1 MQQSDLIPVLYKVWG
16 GVKSHQRLKYGH
28 WLSLPTT
35 DRQWYTHLL
44 PCLCKSLSAAEIV
57 TISWA
62 EDTSDVDNDKKKL
75 FPKYQQNQQDVIK

>member
-1 MQQSDLIPVLYKVWG
+1 MQLSDLILVLYKEWG
-16 GVKSHQRLKYGH
+16 GEELHQRPRYGH

-35 DRQWYTHLL
+35 DRQWYTRLL
-44 PCLCKSLSAAEIV
+44 PCRCKSLSASEIV

-62 EDTSDVDNDKKKL
+62 EDTSDVENHEKKE